1 MGAYSIYSDEQLLA
15 LLNSSDEG
23 AFTELYNRYWDKLV
37 FVASN
42 RLKNIPLAEEVTQD
56 IFLNLWARREVLHLE
71 FKFSTYLAAALKYKI
86 IDARLKQKRGQQKM
100 KSFQTTQSHLDN
112 STQDQLEFEELMDR
126 LAKLVNSLPEKPQ
139 LIYQLSKEKGHSAK
153 EIASQ
158 LHMPEKTVESH
169 LYRAIKALKT
179 GLQQFLFLFL

>member
-1 MGAYSIYSDEQLLA
+1 MDSYKTYNDEQLIE
-15 LLNSSDEG
+15 LLKMSHEG

-37 FVASN
+37 FVAAN
-42 RLKNIPLAEEVTQD
+42 RVNSVELAEEIIQE
-56 IFLNLWARREVLHLE
+56 IFLNVWVRRESLHLE

-86 IDARLKQKRGQQKM
+86 IDFRLRQKRGDQRM
-100 KSFQTTQSHLDN
+100 KSYQTTQSDLDN
-112 STQDQLEFEELMDR
+112 STQEQLEFEELMDR
-126 LAKLVNSLPEKPQ
+126 LAKLVSSLPEKPQ
-139 LIYQLSKEKGHSAK
+139 LIYKLSKENGQSAK

-179 GLQQFLFLFL
+179 GLQQFLFLLF